1 MEELTVEE
9 IIGATDGK
17 LLYGHL
23 ATKIG
28 NISIDS
34 RTIQP
39 KDLYIAIKG
48 KNLDGHKFVKEAY
61 AKQAIGALVS
71 EGKIKAQDSILIKVQ
86 DTTKALGNIA
96 RYYREKFKPLVIAVT
111 GSNGKTTTKEM
122 IATIL
127 SRRMQVTKAK
137 GSFNNDIG
145 VPLTILEMNSQTQ
158 ALILEIE
165 MNILGETRR
174 LAQIAKPKIGVITN
188 IGDTHLEFLG
198 NRENVMKEKAE
209 LIESLE
215 PEGTAIFNA
224 DDELVMAIGNDFP
237 QIRRLTFGIKNQA
250 DVFATKITD
259 MAEQGSHFLLN
270 DKYRIRLPVP
280 GKHNIYNSLAAI
292 ATALSAGL
300 DYASIIPGIEQFK
313 PASMRLEILK
323 IKDLLIVNDTYN
335 ANPQSMTAALETFT
349 KITVDSRRIAIFGDM
364 LELGKLSQTFHYNL
378 GKEAA
383 KAIDIIIAIGKFSK
397 SVIDGAISSGMDK
410 NNLSTCKNNQAAL
423 TKLIDI
429 IKPKDKILIKGSRAM
444 LLEEIVQGIKDYYEK
459 KTD

>member
-39 KDLYIAIKG
+39 KDLYVAIKG
-48 KNLDGHKFVKEAY
+48 KSLDGHKFAQEAL
-61 AKQAIGALVS
+61 AKGAIGAIVS
-71 EGKIKAQDSILIKVQ
+71 ESKIKARNSILIKVQ

-122 IATIL
+122 IASIL
-127 SRRMQVTKAK
+127 RRRMQITKAK
-137 GSFNNDIG
+137 GSYNNDIG

-158 ALILEIE
+158 VLILEIE

-215 PEGTAIFNA
+215 PDGISILNA
-224 DDELVMAIGNDFP
+224 DDEHLMHISALSQAI
-237 QIRRLTFGIKNQA
+237 TFGIDNPS
-250 DVFATKITD
+250 DVFATKIINLVV
-259 MAEQGSHFLLN
+259 EGSHFLLN
-270 DKYRIRLPVP
+270 GKYRVRLPVP
-280 GKHNIYNSLAAI
+280 GRHNIYNALAAI
-292 ATALSAGL
+292 ATSLAAGL
-300 DYASIIPGIEQFK
+300 DYAAIIPGIEEFK

-323 IKDLLIVNDTYN
+323 IKDLLIVNDAYN
-335 ANPQSMTAALETFT
+335 ANPQSMSAALETFA
-349 KITVDSRRIAIFGDM
+349 KIAVQGRRIAIFGDM
-364 LELGKLSQTFHYNL
+364 LELGKFSQTFHYNL

-383 KAIDIIIAIGKFSK
+383 KTMDIIIAIGKFSQ
-397 SVIDGAISSGMDK
+397 SVIDGTISSGMDK
-410 NNLSTCKNNQAAL
+410 NNLYTFDNNQAAV

-444 LLEEIVQGIKDYYEK
+444 RLEEIVQGIKAYYEK